1 MSTVTRR
8 RLLVLIIPPAVALL
22 VFFLIPMVA
31 MASFSFR
38 AGSFG
43 AARNTFSLESYREF
57 LSNQAYQELLLR
69 STLIALETAALCVV
83 LSYPVAYFLSFR
95 AGKRRTLYLTLL
107 MIPGWTSFLLR
118 VLAWKLVLGSEGLLS
133 SFLVSVGWL
142 AEPRPILLY
151 TREAVVVTLVYSWI
165 PFVALPIFSALERM
179 DRHLLEAAADLGCPP
194 WKAFLRVTLPLSL
207 PGVVSGF
214 LFAFI
219 PTLGEWVTPALVGG
233 VNGTMYGN
241 IIQDQFRSALNWP
254 LGSLMSL
261 VMLVMMVVLLV
272 VFSRLTHESP
282 LEDI

>member
-1 MSTVTRR
+1 
-8 RLLVLIIPPAVALL
+8 
-22 VFFLIPMVA
+22 
-31 MASFSFR
+31 
-38 AGSFG
+38 
-43 AARNTFSLESYREF
+43 
-57 LSNQAYQELLLR
+57 
-69 STLIALETAALCVV
+69 
-83 LSYPVAYFLSFR
+83 
-95 AGKRRTLYLTLL
+95 